1 MTILQE
7 IHKWSKAQPEW
18 QQDAIAR
25 LYEQRKLD
33 VPDIDAVHAHL
44 KAAHGI
50 PDPEAR
56 EVRLLGDDEVGAPP
70 VANRLVQLVAI
81 KNLVN
86 VNALAAD
93 QRLPVD
99 PTGLTII
106 YGENGAGKSGY
117 SRVLKKACRARD
129 QREVILPDASKG
141 GKAGGASAQFELLVD
156 GAALDIQ
163 WIAGAKSPEQ
173 LSELAIFDSSCARAY
188 LDNEGDFA
196 YAPYGLDILEGL
208 ASLCRDTLRPRI
220 LVEIAAVKPNV
231 DALSPLAQTKTKAGA
246 LAKALSAETKPED
259 VEVLA
264 DMTHA
269 ETERLAALDRALAEA
284 DPKRKAGD
292 LRLRASAFTSLATR
306 IGSAY
311 LPLGANK
318 LEELEILVG
327 RSNTAKEAAA
337 AAAQVF
343 QQMPGILPGTGG
355 DAWKDLFEK
364 ARAFAAESHSVAHF
378 PALAAGE
385 PCPLCQ
391 TVLGDEGAARLAQ
404 FDTYMKAEAAA
415 IAKAARAAA
424 ADAFTALKQAP
435 LDLALDDALAAQLD
449 AARLGLAARC
459 LDAQSTIRG
468 RKAAAIK
475 ACGDGSWD
483 AVPLLADDPSQE
495 IGELVA
501 ALGAEAKALDDSTD
515 EKAKARLIEERDE
528 LEARRRLGELKT
540 LTLEAIDKFNLS
552 LRLQNCLNA
561 LNTLTISRKSTEL
574 SNTMATNEVVD
585 ALNAELKA
593 LKVHELKALMKPET
607 VAGKTQYKLI
617 LEHPGKH
624 SPTAILSEG
633 EQRAIAIASFL
644 AEISLGKARGGVVF
658 DDPVSSLD
666 HRRRWEVAR
675 RLAKEA
681 KTRQVI
687 VFTHDIY
694 FLCVLQQEAAET
706 GIESNSQCIHR
717 TDKGFGVQTDMLP
730 FDTLSTSKR
739 VKALR
744 ALHLITANHHKAG
757 NEALARDASRN
768 AYSHLRMA
776 WERCVE
782 EVLLQG
788 VVTRFKEG
796 VSTQPLPGV
805 TVEDGDIKAV
815 DAGMT
820 KSSKFAGHD
829 PAAYAQLPTP
839 DPAELLED
847 IESLEAW
854 RKAVVLRVEAT
865 KARRKAIA

>member
-7 IHKWSKAQPEW
+7 IHKWSKTQPAW

-33 VPDIDAVHAHL
+33 VPNIDAVHAHL

-56 EVRLLGDDEVGAPP
+56 EVRSLGDDEVGAPP

-81 KNLVN
+81 KNLLN
-86 VNALAAD
+86 VNALATD
-93 QRLPVD
+93 QRLPVE
-99 PTGLTII
+99 PAGLTII

-129 QREVILPDASKG
+129 QREVILPDASKV
-141 GKAGGASAQFELLVD
+141 GKAGVASAQFEIMVD
-156 GAALDIQ
+156 GAAVEVQ
-163 WIAGAKSPEQ
+163 WTAGVNSPEQ
-173 LSELAIFDSSCARAY
+173 LSELAIFDASCARAY

-220 LVEIAAVKPNV
+220 LAEMAAARPNI
-231 DALSPLAQTKTKAGA
+231 DALTALAQTNTKAGA
-246 LAKALSAETKPED
+246 IAKTLSSNTKPAA
-259 VEVLA
+259 VESLA
-264 DMTHA
+264 TMTDA

-292 LRLRASAFTSLATR
+292 LRLRASTFTSLASR
-306 IGSAY
+306 INAAY

-318 LEELEILVG
+318 LEELEALVNK
-327 RSNTAKEAAA
+327 SNKAKEAAA

-343 QQMPGILPGTGG
+343 QQTPGILGGTGG
-355 DAWKDLFEK
+355 DAWKELFEK
-364 ARAFAAESHSVAHF
+364 ARAFAAESHAIASF
-378 PALAAGE
+378 PALAAGD

-391 TVLGDEGAARLAQ
+391 NTLGDDGAARLAL

-415 IAKAARAAA
+415 IAKQARAAA
-424 ADAFTALKQAP
+424 TDAFTNLKQAQP
-435 LDLALDDALAAQLD
+435 DLALDDALTAQLD
-449 AARLGLAARC
+449 AARPGLAARC
-459 LDAQSTIRG
+459 LDAQSTAKA
-468 RKAAAIK
+468 RKASAVK
-475 ACGDGSWD
+475 ACGDGAW
-483 AVPLLADDPSQE
+483 AAMPALAADLSGE
-495 IGELVA
+495 IAELVV
-501 ALGAEAKALDDSTD
+501 ALSAEAKALDDSTD
-515 EKAKARLIEERDE
+515 EKARVKLVEERAE

-540 LTLEAIDKFNLS
+540 LVLEAIKKFSLS
-552 LRLQNCLNA
+552 QRLQNCLGA
-561 LNTLTISRKSTEL
+561 LSTLVISRKSTEL
-574 SNTMATNEVVD
+574 SNTMATKEVVD

-607 VAGKTQYKLI
+607 VAGRTQYKLI

-624 SPTAILSEG
+624 SPAAILSEG

-694 FLCVLQQEAAET
+694 FLCILQQEAAEA
-706 GIESNSQCIHR
+706 GIEPNSQCIHR

-744 ALHLITANHHKAG
+744 ALHLIASNHHKAG

-796 VSTQPLPGV
+796 ISTQPLPGV
-805 TVEDGDIKAV
+805 TVEDDDIKAV
-815 DAGMT
+815 EAGMT
-820 KSSKFAGHD
+820 KSSKFSGHD
-829 PAAYAQLPTP
+829 PAAYAQIPTP
-839 DPAELLED
+839 DPSELLED
-847 IESLEAW
+847 IEHLETW
-854 RKAVVLRVEAT
+854 RKAVVLRADDT
-865 KARRKAIA
+865 KKRRKAAA